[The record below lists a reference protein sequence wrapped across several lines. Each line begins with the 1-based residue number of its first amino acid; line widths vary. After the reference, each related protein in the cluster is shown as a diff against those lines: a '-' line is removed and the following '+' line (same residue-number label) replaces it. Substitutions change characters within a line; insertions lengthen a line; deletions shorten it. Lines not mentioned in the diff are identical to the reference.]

1 MLTQNE
7 IKTLELQ
14 ELKRK
19 NIHSEMRRRKIDHQI
34 NLLSD
39 LLPVRKD
46 VKAEIIQ
53 GIIDYIEKLQSF
65 LSDFS
70 QQNPHR
76 ADIIKHLPKKDTTI
90 MSLLPF
96 YKPPK
101 YIDLDFYQNR
111 TSKLPLKSSSQFES
125 DEDSNC
131 H

>member
-1 MLTQNE
+1 M
-7 IKTLELQ
+7 
-14 ELKRK
+14 K
-19 NIHSEMRRRKIDHQI
+19 NIHSEIERKRRRKIDHQI

-76 ADIIKHLPKKDTTI
+76 ADIIKHLPKKYTTI

-111 TSKLPLKSSSQFES
+111 TSKLPSKSSSQFES